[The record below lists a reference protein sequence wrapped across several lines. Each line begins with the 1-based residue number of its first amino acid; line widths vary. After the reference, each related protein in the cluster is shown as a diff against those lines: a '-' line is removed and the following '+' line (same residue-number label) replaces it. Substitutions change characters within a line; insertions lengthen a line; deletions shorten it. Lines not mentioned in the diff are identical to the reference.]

1 MNSIPFPELFASLF
15 ILLFAVVIHE
25 YSHGFV
31 ALKLGDTTARDMGR
45 LTLNPLAHI
54 DPFGTV
60 LLPLLLVIIN
70 SPFVF
75 GWAKPVPINFFNLR
89 RPFRDMI
96 WVGIAGP
103 ISNLA
108 VAVGLAMLYRSFP
121 GLHTKFW
128 NFVFM
133 NSILINLVLAVFN
146 FIPVPPLDGSRILM
160 GIMPKRAAYY
170 YSQLEPYGFL
180 ILIALF
186 YLGLL
191 NRVVWPIVLRILGIL
206 L

>member
-1 MNSIPFPELFASLF
+1 MNPIPFSALFLSLF
-15 ILLFAVVIHE
+15 ILLLSVIIHE
-25 YSHGFV
+25 CSHGYV

-45 LTLNPLAHI
+45 LTLNPFAHI

-60 LLPLLLVIIN
+60 LLPLLLVVIN
-70 SPFVF
+70 APFVF
-75 GWAKPVPINFFNLR
+75 GWAKPVPINFLNLR

-96 WVGIAGP
+96 WVGLAGP
-103 ISNLA
+103 LSNVT
-108 VAVGLAMLYRSFP
+108 VAVLLAYIYKSFP
-121 GLHTKFW
+121 YLHTQFW

-160 GIMPKRAAYY
+160 GIMPQRAAYY
-170 YSQLEPYGFL
+170 YSQLEPYGIL

-191 NRVVWPIVLRILGIL
+191 NRVVWPIVLYLVGIL

>member
-1 MNSIPFPELFASLF
+1 MSSILFPELIASLF

-45 LTLNPLAHI
+45 LTLNPLAHV

-60 LLPLLLVIIN
+60 LLPLLLVMIN
-70 SPFVF
+70 APFVF
-75 GWAKPVPINFFNLR
+75 GWAKPVPINFLNLR
-89 RPFRDMI
+89 KPFRDMV

-103 ISNLA
+103 LSNLA
-108 VAVGLAMLYRSFP
+108 VAFALAYIYKSFP
-121 GLHTKFW
+121 GLHTKFG

-133 NSILINLVLAVFN
+133 NFILINLVLAVFN

-170 YSQLEPYGFL
+170 YSQLEPYGIL

-191 NRVVWPIVLRILGIL
+191 NRVVWPVVLYLLGIL
-206 L
+206 M

>member
-1 MNSIPFPELFASLF
+1 MPEPCFASPVF
-15 ILLFAVVIHE
+15 SVMI
-25 YSHGFV
+25 
-31 ALKLGDTTARDMGR
+31 R
-45 LTLNPLAHI
+45 
-54 DPFGTV
+54 V
-60 LLPLLLVIIN
+60 LLPFIFFMTTGLFIAA
-70 SPFVF
+70 
-75 GWAKPVPINFFNLR
+75 AKPVPINFFNLR
-89 RPFRDMI
+89 KPFRDMI

-103 ISNLA
+103 IANLA
-108 VAVGLAMLYRSFP
+108 VAVALAMIYRSFP

-133 NSILINLVLAVFN
+133 NFIMINLVLAVFN